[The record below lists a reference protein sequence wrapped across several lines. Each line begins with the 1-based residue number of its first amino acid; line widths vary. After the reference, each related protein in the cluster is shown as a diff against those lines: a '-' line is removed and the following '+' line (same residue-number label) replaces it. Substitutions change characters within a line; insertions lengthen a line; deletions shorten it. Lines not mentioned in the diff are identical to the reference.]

1 MDTTEFIRKAKTV
14 HGDKYD
20 YSLVEYVNTKT
31 KIEIICPIHGKFIQI
46 PRNHIYGK
54 GCNACGHV
62 DANKNRTIT
71 LEKFLEKARSVHG
84 DRYDYSKVI
93 PVPYKDKIEIICP
106 EHGSFFQKLGNHLN
120 GKGCKDCG
128 MQATISHIHETC
140 TSNTED
146 FIQKSKEVHGDLYD
160 YSLVKYTNNY
170 TPVELICKDHGTFV
184 QNPKDHLRGHGCHT
198 CGVYK
203 AGYYTGTSKLEEDFV
218 NYIKSFYSG
227 EIVTSVRDKIPPMEL
242 DIFIPELNLG
252 IEINGGYWHSEK
264 FKDKDYHLRK
274 YNLCVEKGIR
284 LISIWEWEL
293 IKDGEK
299 IENFIRNIIVSKTK
313 LQARKLELKV
323 VSVSEQREF
332 LDSNHLQGY
341 VPCTVALGLYQDDE
355 LIQLMTLRVKNKS
368 NKTWEIGRLATK
380 IGYYV
385 IGGAERLFK
394 HLVQQVDYSE
404 IISYNNMD
412 KFTGVVY
419 EKLGLQFDNISIPY
433 GWISGDRRYLSRY
446 QTQKNKLVKQK
457 YDKNKSENVI
467 MRELGYSKIYLTGV
481 QKFVL
486 KSK

>member
-1 MDTTEFIRKAKTV
+1 MDTTEFIEKAKMI

-20 YSLVEYVNTKT
+20 YSLVNYINTKT
-31 KIEIICPIHGKFIQI
+31 KIEIICPVHGKFVQI

-54 GCNACGHV
+54 GCKICGCI
-62 DANKNRTIT
+62 DANKGRTIT
-71 LEKFLEKARSVHG
+71 LEKFLEKARTVHG
-84 DRYDYSKVI
+84 DRYDYSKV
-93 PVPYKDKIEIICP
+93 VSTSYKTKIEIICP
-106 EHGSFFQKLGNHLN
+106 VHGSFFQILGNHLG

-128 MQATISHIHETC
+128 VQTTITHIHETC

-160 YSLVKYTNNY
+160 YSLVEYTNNR
-170 TPVELICKDHGTFV
+170 TPVELICKEHGTFV
-184 QNPKDHLRGHGCHT
+184 QNPRDHLRGHGCHT
-198 CGVYK
+198 CGVHK
-203 AGYYTGTSKLEEDFV
+203 AGHYTGTSKLEEDFV
-218 NYIKSFYSG
+218 SYIKSFYSG

-242 DIFIPELNLG
+242 DTFIPELNLG

-274 YNLCVEKGIR
+274 YTLCEETGIR

-293 IKDGEK
+293 IKDEEK
-299 IENFIRNIIVSKTK
+299 IKNFIKNIIVSKTK
-313 LQARKLELKV
+313 LQARKLELKA
-323 VSVSEQREF
+323 VSVPEQREF
-332 LDSNHLQGY
+332 LECNHLQGY
-341 VPCTVALGLYQDDE
+341 ISCTLALGLYLGNE
-355 LIQLMTLRVKNKS
+355 LIQLMTLRVKNKK

-380 IGYYV
+380 IGYSV
-385 IGGAERLFK
+385 TGGAERLFK
-394 HLVQQVDYSE
+394 HLVQQADYSE

-419 EKLGLQFDNISIPY
+419 EKLGLQFDSITIPY
-433 GWISGDRRYLSRY
+433 GWISGNIRYLSRY
-446 QTQKNKLVKQK
+446 QTQKSKLVKQG

-467 MRELGYSKIYLTGV
+467 MRELGYSKIYLTGI